1 MDKSLPL
8 LALLIVLSAT
18 SLNAQ
23 EFKLC
28 PEGYFRQEGVDVIAF
43 NDSYPEGHQSGV
55 CIIMNGA
62 RVASNG
68 DFRFEATPGQ
78 WQPAPKRLTREVAG
92 NLDRT
97 TLAYPDSS
105 RHLTGK
111 NPMVYPDAVIQ
122 YTVTAKAV
130 GDHIEIV
137 LDLDKP
143 IPDAFIGKA
152 GFNLELFPG
161 SLFGKP
167 WIMDEQSG
175 IFPTQ
180 PNGPLQVSEPN
191 YKHTGDFYQEGRPKI
206 DLDRLIAEGEG
217 YNPIVA
223 DDIIGEPYAVGRKF
237 TSRPDDPYSKLTIET
252 LGPDLK
258 LYDGRMNHNNGWF
271 VLRSEIPAGATKE
284 AVRWIIRPNIVPG
297 WRYAPVVQASQVGYY
312 PLGQKV
318 AVLEMDARD
327 NADSPAEILRIDA
340 DGESPVLQV
349 EPKPWGRFLRYN
361 YAKIDFS
368 EVRKSGLYR
377 IRYKDSSSSIFRIAD
392 DVYDRGVWQPV
403 VEYFLPNQ
411 MCHMRVSEKYRVWH
425 GACHLDD
432 ARMALNENG
441 FDRYVQEPGLSPY
454 APGEPVPGLA
464 VGGWH
469 DAGDLDLR
477 IESQAGESYILSMI
491 YDQFRPDIDV
501 TSIDFINKVTE
512 IHEPDGRNDILQQ
525 VENGALSVVAAYNAL
540 GRPYRGIIASKLRQ
554 YVIMGDA
561 CTQTDGVFGT
571 ADDRWVYTENNPARD
586 LGTAAHLAGVSRML
600 KGFNDTLSTRC
611 LQIADTLF
619 QTVEGN
625 KLHAAA
631 ELFLTTGKTVYRDYI
646 LDNKSE
652 VLTDFDANGW
662 FTARIARNWEKSRNK
677 KEKTFAREF
686 RQAVEKYQ
694 EEIEALSAETPYG
707 VPYRPSIWGA
717 GWLIQGFAYRYY
729 FLLSEYPEIL
739 PKDPIF
745 NALDFILGRH
755 PGSNTESFASGVGA
769 VSATVAYGTNRADW
783 SFIPGGVISGT
794 TIIQPDFPELLKFPF
809 LWQQVEYVMSG
820 GASHYMFLVL
830 AAKRINLQVLLES
843 TVAG

>member
-1 MDKSLPL
+1 MLKRLFFTATL
-8 LALLIVLSAT
+8 LLCTAAALSG
-18 SLNAQ
+18 Q
-23 EFKLC
+23 DFKIG
-28 PEGYFRQEGVDVIAF
+28 PEGYFQQEGVNVMVFD
-43 NDSYPEGHQSGV
+43 DYYPEGHQSGI
-55 CIIMNGA
+55 CIIMNGN

-68 DFRFEATPGQ
+68 DLRFEATPGQ
-78 WQPAPKRLTREVAG
+78 WQPAPKRISRKIDG
-92 NLDRT
+92 NT
-97 TLAYPDSS
+97 ISATLAFPDSS

-122 YTVTAKAV
+122 YTVTAKSV

-137 LDLDKP
+137 LVLDKP

-167 WIMDEQSG
+167 WIMDEFFG
-175 IFPTQ
+175 LYPTQ

-191 YKHTGDFYQEGRPKI
+191 YKHTGDFYQQGRPKI
-206 DLDRLIAEGEG
+206 DFDRLIAEGEG

-237 TSRPDDPYSKLTIET
+237 TSRPDDPYSKFTIET

-297 WRYAPVVQASQVGYY
+297 WRYAPVVQASQVGYH
-312 PLGQKV
+312 PLRSKV
-318 AVLEMDARD
+318 AILEMDSRD
-327 NADSPAEILRIDA
+327 SANSPAEILRIDA
-340 DGESPVLQV
+340 DGESTVLQV

-368 EVRKSGLYR
+368 EIHKRGLYR

-432 ARMALNENG
+432 ARMALNESG

-454 APGEPVPGLA
+454 APGEPVPELA
-464 VGGWH
+464 TGGWH

-491 YDQFRPDIDV
+491 YDQFRPEIDV

-525 VENGALSVVAAYNAL
+525 VENGALSVVAAHNAL

-561 CTQTDGVFGT
+561 STQTDGISGT

-611 LQIADTLF
+611 LQIAETLF
-619 QTVEGN
+619 QTAEGN
-625 KLHAAA
+625 KLHAAV
-631 ELFLTTGKTVYRDYI
+631 ELYLTTGKAVYRDYI
-646 LDNKSE
+646 LDNKST

-662 FTARIARNWEKSRNK
+662 FTARVAKSWEKSRNK
-677 KEKTFAREF
+677 KEKNFAREF
-686 RQAVEKYQ
+686 RQAVEKYK
-694 EEIEALSAETPYG
+694 EDVDALSAETPYG
-707 VPYRPSIWGA
+707 VPYKPSIWGA
-717 GWLIQGFAYRYY
+717 GWVIQSFGYRYY

-739 PKDPIF
+739 PREPIF

-794 TIIQPDFPELLKFPF
+794 AIIQPDFPELLKFPF

-820 GASHYMFLVL
+820 GASHYMFLVM
-830 AAKRINLQVLLES
+830 AAQRIHY
-843 TVAG
+843 